1 MCGICGI
8 VPSSPDCVPDEATL
22 CAMCEALRHRG
33 PDSRGLAVGPGYGLG
48 FQRLAIIGLA
58 NGEQPIWN
66 EDRTLALVCN
76 GEIYNH
82 IELRRELEQAGHRFR
97 TDSDAEV
104 ILHLFEQHGT
114 QSLSRLRGMFAF
126 ALLDAPRRR
135 LVLARDRFGI
145 KPLCWSDTG
154 DAFLFASEAKAI
166 FQHPAA
172 ARKIDAASLARLIQ
186 YGFVP
191 GEATLFEGI
200 RQVPPGHS
208 LVYENGRLHLDR
220 YWEPSFPHRSAYDV
234 RTSPEDWA
242 GAFRAKLDETVAVH
256 LRSEVPVGTWLSG
269 GVDSNAVLAAMR
281 RHVSQPVRAFSL
293 RFRSPDFDEFRADG
307 IAPTPDACA
316 WEPVWCEAGVL
327 TGVPAAVWFAE
338 TPDMLGITLIRML
351 LARETVRHVKTVL
364 TGEGSDEILGGY
376 SWYRA
381 DKLLRM
387 ADILPAGALRAVG
400 RNAVMRDRWPGAA
413 AVLAEWPQSSD
424 IRFAAWLQKRP
435 GRTRGS
441 LAPIDLFTDGWRE
454 VLAAPQPAVPVRL
467 PDAFADW
474 DPHCQLEYLDQ
485 TVRLPASIVQSLDRS
500 TMAHSVEARVPFL
513 DHELCELAA
522 RIPPR
527 IKLRGLRE
535 KHVLRQAVKDTVPAA
550 VLRSRKRPMSG
561 PINEWFRE
569 PLPPFAA
576 ELLSDSGLRRA
587 GFFEPARVQ
596 RLLRQQSEA
605 RGNNGELLMLVL
617 SLQVWAALFLE
628 RSPEMLNHAL
638 SS

>member
-1 MCGICGI
+1 MIGTLGRTLLPLTAWHTDCGMVGAQSVCGICGI

-172 ARKIDAASLARLIQ
+172 ARKIDAAALARLIQ

-220 YWEPSFPHRSAYDV
+220 YWGLPSPTARHTTSAQVRRTGPARSAPNST
-234 RTSPEDWA
+234 RPWRSTSA
-242 GAFRAKLDETVAVH
+242 AKF
-256 LRSEVPVGTWLSG
+256 P
-269 GVDSNAVLAAMR
+269 
-281 RHVSQPVRAFSL
+281 
-293 RFRSPDFDEFRADG
+293 
-307 IAPTPDACA
+307 
-316 WEPVWCEAGVL
+316 
-327 TGVPAAVWFAE
+327 
-338 TPDMLGITLIRML
+338 
-351 LARETVRHVKTVL
+351 LAR
-364 TGEGSDEILGGY
+364 GSAVA
-376 SWYRA
+376 ST
-381 DKLLRM
+381 RM
-387 ADILPAGALRAVG
+387 
-400 RNAVMRDRWPGAA
+400 
-413 AVLAEWPQSSD
+413 
-424 IRFAAWLQKRP
+424 
-435 GRTRGS
+435 
-441 LAPIDLFTDGWRE
+441 
-454 VLAAPQPAVPVRL
+454 
-467 PDAFADW
+467 
-474 DPHCQLEYLDQ
+474 
-485 TVRLPASIVQSLDRS
+485 
-500 TMAHSVEARVPFL
+500 PFS
-513 DHELCELAA
+513 
-522 RIPPR
+522 PP
-527 IKLRGLRE
+527 
-535 KHVLRQAVKDTVPAA
+535 
-550 VLRSRKRPMSG
+550 
-561 PINEWFRE
+561 
-569 PLPPFAA
+569 
-576 ELLSDSGLRRA
+576 
-587 GFFEPARVQ
+587 
-596 RLLRQQSEA
+596 
-605 RGNNGELLMLVL
+605 
-617 SLQVWAALFLE
+617 
-628 RSPEMLNHAL
+628 
-638 SS
+638 